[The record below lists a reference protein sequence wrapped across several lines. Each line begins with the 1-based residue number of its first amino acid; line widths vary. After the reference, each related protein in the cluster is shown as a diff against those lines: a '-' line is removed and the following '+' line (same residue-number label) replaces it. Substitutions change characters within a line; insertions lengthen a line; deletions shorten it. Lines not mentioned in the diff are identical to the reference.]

1 MPWWP
6 ACVSICALK
15 DPDGWTCTLGDGS
28 PLFGS
33 ALLGSPAAGIAVA
46 LGIGLLIG
54 LERERR
60 KRDAAV
66 GMAGGLR
73 THAVVALAGAIAM
86 QFPGLLLVVAGACFV
101 GALVVVAYWRSQS
114 VDPGVT
120 SEVTLFTTYLLG
132 AYATVQPALAAA
144 IGVVVALALLLREGL
159 HRFVSRTLT
168 EREVLDMMLLAAAA
182 LLLLPLLPDRAV
194 DGLGVVNPRRIGQL
208 TLLLLAING
217 LGHVALRW
225 LGPGRGLPVAG
236 FFGGFVSSAA
246 TIGAMGLKARAA
258 PGHTRLAVAAALCS
272 SIATA
277 LQVLLVL
284 TVAHPPLMMHW
295 IVPALLMAA
304 VAVASAWSFW
314 REGVEADAADA
325 LADES
330 RAFQPLHALAF
341 SATVTALTWVAAVL
355 VQRFGESGALV
366 GIGLGGLADAHSASA
381 SAGALAAEGVLALPV
396 ASLAVLLA
404 LAANTLT
411 KIMVAA
417 TTGGLRYA
425 ALLSGPHLAM
435 LAAAGAALAIAR

>member
-1 MPWWP
+1 VIPP
-6 ACVSICALK
+6 V
-15 DPDGWTCTLGDGS
+15 GDQS
-28 PLFGS
+28 PLSGASF
-33 ALLGSPAAGIAVA
+33 LTSPATGLAVA

-66 GMAGGLR
+66 GIVGGLR
-73 THAVVALAGAIAM
+73 THAVVGLAGALAM
-86 QFPGLLLVVAGACFV
+86 QLPGLLLVAAGAAFV
-101 GALVVVAYWRSQS
+101 GALVVVAYWRSRS
-114 VDPGVT
+114 MDPGVT

-132 AYATVQPALAAA
+132 AYATVQPALAAT
-144 IGVVVALALLLREGL
+144 IGVVVALTLLLRETL

-182 LLLLPLLPDRAV
+182 LVLLPLLPDRAV
-194 DGLGVVNPRRIGQL
+194 DGLGVINPRRVGQL
-208 TLLLLAING
+208 TLLVLAING

-225 LGPGRGLPVAG
+225 LGPGRGLPLAG

-246 TIGAMGLKARAA
+246 TIGAMGMKARAA
-258 PGHTRLAVAAALCS
+258 AGTTRLAAAAALCS

-277 LQVLLVL
+277 LQVLMVL
-284 TVAHPPLMMHW
+284 AVAHPPLMLRW
-295 IVPALLMAA
+295 TVPALLMAA
-304 VAVASAWSFW
+304 IAAAAGWFLW
-314 REGVEADAADA
+314 RDGVQRADATDA

-341 SATVTALTWVAAVL
+341 SATVTALTWAAAWL
-355 VQRFGESGALV
+355 VQRFGEAGALV
-366 GIGLGGLADAHSASA
+366 GIGLGGLADAHSATA
-381 SAGALAAEGVLALPV
+381 SAGTLATEGVLPLPV
-396 ASLAVLLA
+396 ASLAILLA

-411 KIMVAA
+411 KVVVAA

-425 ALLSGPHLAM
+425 SLLAGPHLAM

>member
-1 MPWWP
+1 MT
-6 ACVSICALK
+6 SG
-15 DPDGWTCTLGDGS
+15 PD
-28 PLFGS
+28 
-33 ALLGSPAAGIAVA
+33 ALLPAHPATGLAVA

-73 THAVVALAGAIAM
+73 THAVVALAGALAM
-86 QFPGLLLVVAGACFV
+86 QFPGLLLVVAGAMFV

-114 VDPGVT
+114 ADPGVT
-120 SEVTLFTTYLLG
+120 SEATMFTTYLLG

-144 IGVVVALALLLREGL
+144 IGVVVALTLLLRETL

-182 LLLLPLLPDRAV
+182 LVLLPLLPDRAV
-194 DGLGVVNPRRIGQL
+194 DGLGVINPRRVGQL
-208 TLLLLAING
+208 TLLVLAING

-225 LGPGRGLPVAG
+225 LGPGRGLPLAG

-258 PGHTRLAVAAALCS
+258 PGTTRLAAAAALCS

-277 LQVLLVL
+277 LQVLMVL
-284 TVAHPPLMMHW
+284 AVAHPPLMMQW
-295 IVPALLMAA
+295 TIPALLMAA
-304 VAVASAWSFW
+304 VAVASVWLLW
-314 REGVEADAADA
+314 RDGVEAGAADA

-341 SATVTALTWVAAVL
+341 SVTVTALTWAAAWL
-355 VQRFGESGALV
+355 LQRFGEAGALV
-366 GIGLGGLADAHSASA
+366 GIGLGGLADAHSATA
-381 SAGALAAEGVLALPV
+381 SAGTLATEGVLPLPI
-396 ASLAVLLA
+396 ASLAILLA
-404 LAANTLT
+404 LAANTVT
-411 KIMVAA
+411 KVVVAA

-425 ALLSGPHLAM
+425 SLLAGPHLAM
-435 LAAAGAALAIAR
+435 LAAAAAALTVAR